1 MLWKEETEEES
12 ARGKNGKRTGEKE
25 RGVGI
30 YSSPRRPFAYPPVIK
45 RHVSQ
50 G

>member
-1 MLWKEETEEES
+1 MLWNKETEEEG
-12 ARGKNGKRTGEKE
+12 ARGKNGECTGEKE
-25 RGVGI
+25 RVVGI
-30 YSSPRRPFAYPPVIK
+30 YSSPGRPFAYPPVIK